1 MTEYSRQILDFFR
14 SPEGRPQRT
23 KELARLLLVPK
34 KEQAAFKEAV
44 EQLVAQGQL
53 QRASNGLLR
62 PRKAENLLQGTIR
75 RTRTGG
81 AYFTPA
87 DPTILG
93 PGESLFIAA
102 SDVGTAFSRDEV
114 LVEPISRRGMGGQR
128 CGRVVE
134 ILTRA
139 TNAFVG
145 TYHERK
151 GQGYVLLDGGQ
162 IDEPIAVGDPGAKG
176 AQPDDKVVIEML
188 RYPSAGEPGEGV
200 LTKVLGQRGEPGVDL
215 LSVIHQFELPDEF
228 PEEVLEEAR
237 LQAQNFDEDNLQG
250 RLDLTHD
257 TIITIDPVDARD
269 FDDAISLEKDAKG
282 HWRLGVHIADV
293 AHFVREG
300 SVLDR
305 EAKLRGNSVYLP
317 DKVIPMLPEVISNAL
332 ASLQQGK
339 VRFTKSAFIEF
350 DPQGVPLH
358 ADFANSAIKVV
369 KRFAYEQVKPILDD
383 PEAHHA
389 TASAKVRALLARMH
403 ELAMILRR
411 RRFVRGALEMD
422 MPEVKLDFNKQGTV
436 AGAHRTVHDVSHQII
451 EEFMLAA
458 NIAVAQALTKQGVPS
473 LKRVHA
479 SPDEKKL
486 ALLAEFVKS
495 LDLEIRP
502 LPGRGDLQELLKSV
516 KGESTEFAVSY
527 AVLRSLKRAEYSPQD
542 IGHYA
547 LAEDDYCHF
556 TSPIRRYPDL
566 TIHRLLN
573 DVIAKR
579 KPRGPNEAD
588 LLALGLQC
596 SETERRAEQA
606 ERELVKIK
614 LLSYLSSR
622 IGLELEA
629 TVTGVETF
637 GLFVM
642 GIELPAEGLVH
653 ISSLRDDMYDYDK
666 KSHTLTGRRH
676 GTVFRLGDLVKVR
689 VAAVNEQK
697 RMLDFRLVEK
707 ETGIGSKKHP
717 AGRKSHPP
725 EAKAKPKRRP
735 NTGPTKKGRKRR

>member
-1 MTEYSRQILDFFR
+1 MTDIRRQIDEYFAG
-14 SPEGRPQRT
+14 PESSPQRA

-34 KEQAAFKEAV
+34 KDQAKFKAV
-44 EQLVAQGQL
+44 IEELVERGQL

-62 PRKAENLLQGTIR
+62 PRRAENLLPGKLK
-75 RTRTGG
+75 RTRSGG
-81 AYFTPA
+81 AWFTPA
-87 DPTILG
+87 DPTVLG
-93 PGESLFIAA
+93 PGESLMI
-102 SDVGTAFSRDEV
+102 SPGDVGSAFTGDEV
-114 LVEPISRRGMGGQR
+114 LVEPIQRRAAGGQR
-128 CGRVVE
+128 CGRVAE

-139 TNAFVG
+139 TSSFVG

-151 GQGYVLLDGGQ
+151 GQGYVTLDGGL
-162 IDEPIAVGDPGAKG
+162 IEEPIAVGDPGAKG

-188 RYPSAGEPGEGV
+188 RYPAPGEAGEGV
-200 LTKVLGQRGEPGVDL
+200 LTRVLGARGEPGVDL
-215 LSVIHQFELPDEF
+215 LSVIYQFELPDEF
-228 PEEVLEEAR
+228 PEDVLEEAR
-237 LQAQNFDEDNLQG
+237 LQAQNFREDDLQG
-250 RLDLTHD
+250 RLDLTGE

-269 FDDAISLEKDAKG
+269 FDDAISLERDPNNG

-300 SVLDR
+300 SLLDR
-305 EAKLRGNSVYLP
+305 EAKLRGTSVYLP

-339 VRFTKSAFIEF
+339 VRYTKSAFIEF
-350 DPQGVPLH
+350 DADGLPLH
-358 ADFANSAIKVV
+358 SEFANSAIRVV
-369 KRFAYEQVKPILDD
+369 QRFAYEQVLPILEDA
-383 PEAHHA
+383 PGAASVA
-389 TASAKVRALLARMH
+389 TAEVGVLLHRMH

-411 RRFVRGALEMD
+411 RRFEHGALEMD
-422 MPEVKLDFNKQGTV
+422 MPEVKIDINKQGTV
-436 AGAHRTVHDVSHQII
+436 AGAHRTAHDVSHQII

-458 NIAVAQALTKQGVPS
+458 NIAVARALTRQEVPS

-479 SPDEKKL
+479 SPDERKL
-486 ALLAEFVKS
+486 KLLSEFITS

-502 LPGRGDLQELLKSV
+502 LPGRIDLQQLLKSQ
-516 KGESTEFAVSY
+516 KGEPTEFAVSY
-527 AVLRSLKRAEYSPQD
+527 AVLRSLKQAEYSPQA

-547 LAEDDYCHF
+547 LAEEDYCHF

-573 DVIAKR
+573 DVVAKR

-588 LLALGLQC
+588 LMVLGKQC
-596 SETERRAEQA
+596 SEAERRAEQA
-606 ERELVKIK
+606 ERELIKIK

-629 TVTGVETF
+629 TVTGVESF

-642 GIELPAEGLVH
+642 GIELPAEGLIH
-653 ISSLRDDMYDYDK
+653 ITSLKDDFYDYDK
-666 KSHTLTGRRH
+666 KSHTLTGRR

-707 ETGIGSKKHP
+707 ETGAGAKRAP
-717 AGRKSHPP
+717 AGRKTSGQRPAGRPP
-725 EAKAKPKRRP
+725 RTKSDGPPTRGKRR
-735 NTGPTKKGRKRR
+735 R